1 MICEIY
7 LNKSIKKE
15 KVKYIYD
22 ILECVT
28 FKLRADPNQVE
39 AKKAI
44 VSSAIQYAFWEVTP
58 NPDKLHPILSP
69 KHPCRFRYCFILM
82 FSQVT
87 RNCYVLT
94 HSQQVKK
101 SQFEGVVED
110 AVFHC
115 NLSHCWFYQRDYGLD
130 DTQIGWGGCMCPW
143 TKILHSSFPSTQMK
157 YNLKVFQN

>member
-1 MICEIY
+1 MVVIY
-7 LNKSIKKE
+7 SVDILETIKLYALNGWILWYVKYILNKSIKKEKE

-69 KHPCRFRYCFILM
+69 KHPCRFR
-82 FSQVT
+82 
-87 RNCYVLT
+87 
-94 HSQQVKK
+94 
-101 SQFEGVVED
+101 
-110 AVFHC
+110 
-115 NLSHCWFYQRDYGLD
+115 
-130 DTQIGWGGCMCPW
+130 
-143 TKILHSSFPSTQMK
+143 
-157 YNLKVFQN
+157 